1 MEQTQQNHFT
11 ALFYKNV
18 LLGILSMAA
27 QSIFILA
34 DTFFIA
40 NGIGTEALAGLNIVL
55 PLVNIINGLGWMFGV
70 GGATLFSTTV
80 AQKEIKKANQYFS
93 LTIGLVF
100 VIGSLFTLASLTFSD
115 QIIRGLQGTGVL
127 FGLAKEYYMIYL
139 SCSLLFILNN
149 CLITFLRNDHN
160 PRLATIAFVSGGI
173 VNIILDYVFIYQ
185 FGWGMAG
192 AAIATVMSPLTSL
205 ILITLHKWSPQRV
218 LRFEKFKVKF
228 QDVREIM
235 SIGFSSFLNE
245 FSSAFVMFLF
255 NIVLLNLVGH
265 VAISAYAIV
274 ANLNIIVI
282 AIFTGIGQGAQPLLS
297 RYYGLGETKVL
308 RKFVK
313 LSFITYLVAGFLFFL
328 ISQVFT
334 GQIIEVFNSEGNDQL
349 AQIARTAIRLY
360 AISFLFTGL
369 NFMGIY
375 YFSAVRKPKMAL
387 MISSLRG
394 FFLIVP
400 VLFILVKLLGLTGV
414 WLAMPVVEFVT
425 FGLMLVGYFSYRNYL
440 KKREAVT

>member
-1 MEQTQQNHFT
+1 MPD
-11 ALFYKNV
+11 Y
-18 LLGILSMAA
+18 
-27 QSIFILA
+27 
-34 DTFFIA
+34 
-40 NGIGTEALAGLNIVL
+40 
-55 PLVNIINGLGWMFGV
+55 
-70 GGATLFSTTV
+70 
-80 AQKEIKKANQYFS
+80 
-93 LTIGLVF
+93 
-100 VIGSLFTLASLTFSD
+100 
-115 QIIRGLQGTGVL
+115 
-127 FGLAKEYYMIYL
+127 
-139 SCSLLFILNN
+139 
-149 CLITFLRNDHN
+149 FLRNDHN

-297 RYYGLGETKVL
+297 RYYGLGKRRCCVNLLNLALL
-308 RKFVK
+308 RTWSPASC
-313 LSFITYLVAGFLFFL
+313 SF
-328 ISQVFT
+328 
-334 GQIIEVFNSEGNDQL
+334 
-349 AQIARTAIRLY
+349 
-360 AISFLFTGL
+360 
-369 NFMGIY
+369 
-375 YFSAVRKPKMAL
+375 
-387 MISSLRG
+387 
-394 FFLIVP
+394 
-400 VLFILVKLLGLTGV
+400 
-414 WLAMPVVEFVT
+414 
-425 FGLMLVGYFSYRNYL
+425 
-440 KKREAVT
+440 

>member
-1 MEQTQQNHFT
+1 
-11 ALFYKNV
+11 
-18 LLGILSMAA
+18 
-27 QSIFILA
+27 
-34 DTFFIA
+34 
-40 NGIGTEALAGLNIVL
+40 
-55 PLVNIINGLGWMFGV
+55 
-70 GGATLFSTTV
+70 
-80 AQKEIKKANQYFS
+80 
-93 LTIGLVF
+93 
-100 VIGSLFTLASLTFSD
+100 
-115 QIIRGLQGTGVL
+115 
-127 FGLAKEYYMIYL
+127 
-139 SCSLLFILNN
+139 
-149 CLITFLRNDHN
+149 
-160 PRLATIAFVSGGI
+160 
-173 VNIILDYVFIYQ
+173 
-185 FGWGMAG
+185 MAG

-414 WLAMPVVEFVT
+414 WLAMPVVEFVA
-425 FGLMLVGYFSYRNYL
+425 FGLMLVGYLAYRNYL